1 MHSIITLHDNM
12 HVLYHSLHKGSKGN
26 DDSFAVESKKGT
38 RLAPQ
43 MVSKNFHLD
52 KVKVPAL

>member
-26 DDSFAVESKKGT
+26 DGGFAADFKKGT
-38 RLAPQ
+38 RLTPQ
-43 MVSKNFHLD
+43 MVSKKFLLD
-52 KVKVPAL
+52 KVKGPGI